1 MQTALQFGPV
11 LVHLDRLLAGLAQTI
26 ELAVFSILI
35 GTLIGVLGAIGRAFG
50 SRWVSWPIAADVEL
64 IRNTPLLI
72 QLYFVFFSLPLFGLK
87 LSSFTAAMVALS
99 IHLGAYATEILR
111 AGIESIPQGQIEA
124 AKSLGLSRYRIIRHI
139 VLAPA
144 ICAVYPS
151 LSAQFI
157 LQLMGTSIV
166 GAIAAEELT
175 AIANNLV
182 MQTFRSFEVYIIIA
196 FIYFVLVQAASL
208 VFAGLGKLAFRWT
221 V

>member
-11 LVHLDRLLAGLAQTI
+11 LVHLDKLLLGLWQTLV
-26 ELAVFSILI
+26 LAALSIFFGALI
-35 GTLIGVLGAIGRAFG
+35 GTLGAVGRVFG
-50 SRWVSWPIAADVEL
+50 PRWVSWPIAAYVEL

-72 QLYFVFFSLPLFGLK
+72 QLYFVFFTLPLIGFRF
-87 LSSFTAAMVALS
+87 SSNVAAIIALS
-99 IHLGAYATEILR
+99 VHLGAYATEIMR
-111 AGIESIPQGQIEA
+111 AGVESVPKGQIEA
-124 AKSLGLSRYRIIRHI
+124 ARSLGLGQWQIIRLV
-139 VLAPA
+139 VLKQAA
-144 ICAVYPS
+144 RAVYPA

-182 MQTFRSFEVYIIIA
+182 MQTFRSFEVYILLA
-196 FIYFVLVQAASL
+196 VIYFVVVQSASL
-208 VFAGLGKLAFRWT
+208 LFAGIGRLMFRWK

>member
-11 LVHLDRLLAGLAQTI
+11 LIHLDRLLDGVVDTI
-26 ELAVFSILI
+26 ILAVLSILFGTII
-35 GTLIGVLGAIGRAFG
+35 GTLGAVARSFG
-50 SRWVSWPIAADVEL
+50 PRWLRLIVGAYVEL

-87 LSSFTAAMVALS
+87 FSSNAAAIIALS

-111 AGIESIPQGQIEA
+111 AGIAAVPRGQIEA
-124 AKSLGLSRYRIIRHI
+124 AKSLGLSNYRVIRHV
-139 VLAPA
+139 VLVPA
-144 ICAVYPS
+144 VRAVYPA
-151 LSAQFI
+151 LSAQYI

-182 MQTFRSFEVYIIIA
+182 MQTFRSFEVYIVIA
-196 FIYFVLVQAASL
+196 VIYFVLIQSASL
-208 VFAGLGKLAFRWT
+208 LFAGIGRLLFRWK

>member
-11 LVHLDRLLAGLAQTI
+11 LIHLDRLMLGVLQTMQ
-26 ELAVFSILI
+26 LAVLSILFGTII
-35 GTLIGVLGAIGRAFG
+35 GTLGAIGRSFG
-50 SRWVSWPIAADVEL
+50 PRWVSLPIAAYVEL

-87 LSSFTAAMVALS
+87 LSSNTAAILALS

-111 AGIESIPQGQIEA
+111 AGVQSVPVGQIEA
-124 AKSLGLSRYRIIRHI
+124 AKSLGLNGYRIIRHV
-139 VLAPA
+139 VLVPA
-144 ICAVYPS
+144 VRAVYPA

-182 MQTFRSFEVYIIIA
+182 MQTFRSFEVYIVIA
-196 FIYFVLVQAASL
+196 VIYFVLVQSASL
-208 VFAGLGKLAFRWT
+208 VLAGLGRLLFRWKT
-221 V
+221 